1 MSKAKE
7 ISKVIFSFC
16 LRTYFTQLQ
25 ENKMVNDVHIMENV
39 SYISVMI

>member
-1 MSKAKE
+1 MWKAKE
-7 ISKVIFSFC
+7 ISKFMFSFC

-25 ENKMVNDVHIMENV
+25 ENKIVNNVHVMENV